1 MDNEKSVF
9 TRFEEWQNLMQ
20 EYDDFF
26 YEDDG
31 IYTAS
36 LIDKE
41 LKLYNLDFDRIKN
54 LIQKLKDFEKK
65 YGELYKDEKEN
76 LLKRKDIL
84 LDLKTQTNGIDEVYR
99 KMSNMYEFIEDYW
112 KYLGDLKITRGRYIL
127 NNLFMEVDKIW

>member
-36 LIDKE
+36 LMDKE

-84 LDLKTQTNGIDEVYR
+84 LDLKTQTNGIDEIYR

>member
-9 TRFEEWQNLMQ
+9 TRIEKWQNLMQ

-26 YEDDG
+26 YADDG

-36 LIDKE
+36 LMDKE

-99 KMSNMYEFIEDYW
+99 KMSNMYEFIEDY
-112 KYLGDLKITRGRYIL
+112 
-127 NNLFMEVDKIW
+127 

>member
-36 LIDKE
+36 LMDKE

-84 LDLKTQTNGIDEVYR
+84 LDLKTQTNGIDEIYR
-99 KMSNMYEFIEDYW
+99 KMSNMYEFIEDY
-112 KYLGDLKITRGRYIL
+112 
-127 NNLFMEVDKIW
+127 